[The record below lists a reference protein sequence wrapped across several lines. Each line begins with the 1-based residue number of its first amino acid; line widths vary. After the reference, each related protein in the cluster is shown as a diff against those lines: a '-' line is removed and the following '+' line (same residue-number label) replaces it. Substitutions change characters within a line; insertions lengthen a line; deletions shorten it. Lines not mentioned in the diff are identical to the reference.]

1 MLCTSSYSESDFSDT
16 CIGRKRSRR
25 DDENYDQLYHKNAIK
40 NREAIAARSQKRSR
54 LNHSDQPTAAQTV
67 AGTHPMGTGN
77 QMDIEPILDRNT
89 NDNLVPAKFKSD
101 QVKTDCEK

>member
-1 MLCTSSYSESDFSDT
+1 MTLVSVAKGPGEMMRTT
-16 CIGRKRSRR
+16 INCITKTPS
-25 DDENYDQLYHKNAIK
+25 K
-40 NREAIAARSQKRSR
+40 IAKPSPHVLTR